1 MPSGNK
7 NIASG
12 GPPEWATIV
21 ATSAP
26 TPERR
31 AGNSHK
37 ALENTDQTSP
47 LLGGADYVHLR

>member
-1 MPSGNK
+1 MGNHRGDVGSD
-7 NIASG
+7 A
-12 GPPEWATIV
+12 
-21 ATSAP
+21 
-26 TPERR
+26 ERR